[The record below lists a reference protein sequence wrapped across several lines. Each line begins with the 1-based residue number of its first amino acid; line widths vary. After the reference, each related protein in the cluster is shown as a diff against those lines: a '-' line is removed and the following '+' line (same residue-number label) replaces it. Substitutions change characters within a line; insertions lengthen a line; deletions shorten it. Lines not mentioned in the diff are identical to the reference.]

1 MHDDDDYTKK
11 ELKIHK
17 DGARALVRAVVE
29 QWLDDGRPR
38 GDDIDIWI
46 NLLLAIEQ
54 EHAK

>member
-1 MHDDDDYTKK
+1 MHDDDYTKK
-11 ELKIHK
+11 ELTIHK

-38 GDDIDIWI
+38 GDDIDLWI